1 MTDKESLLLVSLLLQ
16 PFKLENTDIP
26 ELLEDEE
33 NLYENYLTSQLELE
47 EDKTNDTVMYQ
58 YNQIALDNKL
68 YFQFDFKELQVNE
81 ITLQSSQE
89 KTQIEAIG
97 LPQTKDQTITELPEL
112 YPLDA
117 ELLQGLSCL
126 ESRNFIEEEID
137 FSLVHQALILGD
149 DEVSF
154 LLDLTST

>member
-1 MTDKESLLLVSLLLQ
+1 
-16 PFKLENTDIP
+16 
-26 ELLEDEE
+26 
-33 NLYENYLTSQLELE
+33 
-47 EDKTNDTVMYQ
+47 MYQ
-58 YNQIALDNKL
+58 YNQIAQDNKL
-68 YFQFDFKELQVNE
+68 YSQFDFKELQINE

-89 KTQIEAIG
+89 ETQIEAIG
-97 LPQTKDQTITELPEL
+97 IPQTKDQTITELCL
-112 YPLDA
+112 LNA